1 MLKSI
6 VFDACLYLSLMKIWL
21 SLIAEKHI
29 TPKSTAFLI
38 LCLLVW
44 LLVHLPVHQPVSKLV
59 CFPARMFIISF
70 LPLSPSWC
78 GRLSLQSIY
87 NASNFTLS
95 LSEHALNYIAG
106 KCTHFHKHTQNMTGI
121 ENRKFQHLPIKPT
134 PRGTWSDISMQD
146 VNSKSTGQ
154 DFPNVKRMLHI
165 VLVTKA
171 TARVS

>member
-6 VFDACLYLSLMKIWL
+6 VFDVCLYLSLMKIWL
-21 SLIAEKHI
+21 SRIADHSK
-29 TPKSTAFLI
+29 
-38 LCLLVW
+38 
-44 LLVHLPVHQPVSKLV
+44 VHSISYSLSSRVALSPSASSSASHSLSKLV

-106 KCTHFHKHTQNMTGI
+106 KFTHFHKHTQNMTGI
-121 ENRKFQHLPIKPT
+121 ENFSTRQSNWLPEV
-134 PRGTWSDISMQD
+134 RGLTLVCRTWTQIPQGRIS
-146 VNSKSTGQ
+146 
-154 DFPNVKRMLHI
+154 RM
-165 VLVTKA
+165 
-171 TARVS
+171 